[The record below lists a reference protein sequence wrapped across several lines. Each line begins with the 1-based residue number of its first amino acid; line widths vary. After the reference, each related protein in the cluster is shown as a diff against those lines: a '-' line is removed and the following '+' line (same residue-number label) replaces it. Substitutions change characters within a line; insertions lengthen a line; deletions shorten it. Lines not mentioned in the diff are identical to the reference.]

1 VAETLFAQLAREPIP
16 GRVKTR
22 LLPALSSDA
31 AARLHSA
38 MVYRIC
44 QTLCGSGLGAVQ
56 LWVDGNPD
64 APLFDACRRLGL
76 QGVHAQ
82 RGDDLGDRMR
92 HISERGFAGGFD
104 RVVLVGSDAPSLTSN
119 YLLEVVQRLDEAEV
133 VFAPA
138 LDGGYVL
145 VAMNRHVVQLFG
157 DIPWGGE
164 QVLSLSLQRL
174 DAARVRYAL
183 LSPLP
188 DIDRPE
194 DLRHL
199 PASLADYLER

>member
-1 VAETLFAQLAREPIP
+1 
-16 GRVKTR
+16 
-22 LLPALSSDA
+22 
-31 AARLHSA
+31 

-44 QTLCGSGLGAVQ
+44 QTLCGSGLGSVQ
-56 LWVDGNPD
+56 LWVDGSPD
-64 APLFDACRRLGL
+64 APVFQACRGLGL
-76 QGVHAQ
+76 HGVHLQ
-82 RGDDLGDRMR
+82 SGGDLGERMR

-119 YLLEVVQRLDEAEV
+119 YLREAARRLDETDV
-133 VFAPA
+133 VFGPA

-145 VAMNRHVVQLFG
+145 VAMNRLVGQLFE

-164 QVLSLSLQRL
+164 RVLSLSLQRL
-174 DAARVRYAL
+174 QAARVRYTL
-183 LSPLP
+183 LSPMP

-199 PASLADYLER
+199 PASLAEHLEG